1 MFNVYRLLRVAYS
14 LRQAS
19 RIVGLAPATV
29 SALARAGVIAVS
41 PLGAARHDDLLFT
54 FADLTTLRAVA
65 ALPATAVRRSLR
77 TGRSAMLRTS
87 PGRRLRALGARLVV
101 VEPDGRL
108 WDAESGQW
116 LLSFD
121 EQSATVARVVVS
133 AAWNQSRPADVIIDP
148 FERAL
153 LLEAADPDAAAAAYR
168 RLLEEEPLR
177 EDAYLNLGV
186 LMHDAGRL
194 REALSVYAE
203 GLVHLPDAVMLHFN
217 HGVALQALGAYARA
231 RQSYAAVLQRD
242 PLFADAHHNLALCC
256 IETGDAQAAARH
268 ANQARRLRAQS

>member
-1 MFNVYRLLRVAYS
+1 MAFS

-41 PLGAARHDDLLFT
+41 PIGAARHDDLLFT
-54 FADLTTLRAVA
+54 FADLATLRTVA

-77 TGRSAMLRTS
+77 TGRSALLRAS
-87 PGRRLRALGARLVV
+87 AGRRLRALGARLVV

-133 AAWNQSRPADVIIDP
+133 TAWKQSRPAEPIIDP

-153 LLEAADPDAAAAAYR
+153 LLEATDRDAAAAVYR
-168 RLLEEEPLR
+168 SLLDEEPLR

-186 LMHDAGRL
+186 LLHDAGRL
-194 REALSVYAE
+194 PEALTVYQE
-203 GLVHLPDAVMLHFN
+203 GLIHLPDAVMLHFN
-217 HGVALQALGAYARA
+217 HGVALQALGAHAQARE
-231 RQSYAAVLQRD
+231 SYTAALRID

-268 ANQARRLRAQS
+268 ANQARRLRMDS